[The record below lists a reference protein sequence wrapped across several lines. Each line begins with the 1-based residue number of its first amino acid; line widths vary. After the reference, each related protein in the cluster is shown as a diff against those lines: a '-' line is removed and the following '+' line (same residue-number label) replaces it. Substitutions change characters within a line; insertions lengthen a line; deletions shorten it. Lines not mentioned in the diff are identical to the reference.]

1 MAVLA
6 LRRCETS
13 DRPALARMLEL
24 YQYELSDIWDQ
35 DLDANGEFG
44 YDLESFWRSPTCHAF
59 IATVSGRYAGFATV
73 DRRVKVGPEGWWM
86 DQFFVL
92 KKYRR
97 AGVGAALAAH
107 VFQTLPGD
115 WEVGQMPANWP
126 ARAFWRRV
134 ITVRSHGHFSEHR
147 LEQGRW
153 TGIVQRFH
161 CV

>member
-1 MAVLA
+1 MAELA
-6 LRRCETS
+6 LRRCETR

-59 IATVSGRYAGFATV
+59 IATVAGRYAGFATV
-73 DRRVKVGPEGWWM
+73 DRRVKIGPEGWWM

-107 VFQTLPGD
+107 VFEALPGD
-115 WEVGQMPANWP
+115 WEVGQMLSNAPAQV
-126 ARAFWRRV
+126 FWRRL
-134 ITVRSHGHFSEHR
+134 IAARCGGRYAEQWI
-147 LEQGRW
+147 EQGRW
-153 TGIVQRFH
+153 TGVVQRFYSG
-161 CV
+161 